1 MARERKKFR
10 TRGTGSTKDKFRYNT
25 SQLLNFTRDSY
36 LERTARPIYAIVFL
50 LPFILFYELCIVF
63 SSTALLDHSPVS
75 VVTFVWLQKLLA
87 SLGFGGKL
95 AWVAPPLVVVII
107 LIALQVTSRKRWDF
121 WLGDVWRMI
130 LECVLLA
137 VPLVVLVLLIST
149 IGPKQDDAAW
159 FDGSSYCPAVASCS
173 AVAQDSV
180 STRVSESGSTGST
193 MNWKYWLVNIATGI
207 GAGIYE
213 ELIFRLVLICL
224 LMLLFQDIFKLDH
237 KNSIILS
244 VLISAALF
252 SAHHHIDFLSG
263 RLNPADPFNLTRFVF
278 RTLAGV
284 YFAVLFAIP
293 GFGITAGTHAFY
305 NIITVSINAR
315 FFQY

>member
-1 MARERKKFR
+1 MARERKRFQ
-10 TRGTGSTKDKFRYNT
+10 TRESRSTKDKFRYNT
-25 SQLLNFTRDSY
+25 SQMLNFTRDSY
-36 LERTARPIYAIVFL
+36 LERTSRPIYAIVFL

-63 SSTALLDHSPVS
+63 SSTDLLDLSPVS

-95 AWVAPPLVVVII
+95 AWVAPPLVVVVI
-107 LIALQVTSRKRWDF
+107 LIALQMTSGKRWSF
-121 WLGDVWRMI
+121 WLGDIWRMVV
-130 LECVLLA
+130 ECVLLA
-137 VPLVVLVLLIST
+137 VPLIVLVLFINT
-149 IGPKQDDAAW
+149 MGPKQGDIAR
-159 FDGSSYCPAVASCS
+159 FDGDSATILGPAVTSCS
-173 AVAQDSV
+173 AAEDNVSTSV
-180 STRVSESGSTGST
+180 SDRGNA

-213 ELIFRLVLICL
+213 ELIFRLVLICV
-224 LMLLFQDIFKLDH
+224 LMMLFQDVFKLDH

-263 RLNPADPFNLTRFVF
+263 QLNPADPFNLTRFIF

-284 YFAVLFAIP
+284 YFAVLFAIR

-305 NIITVSINAR
+305 NIITVSINAH